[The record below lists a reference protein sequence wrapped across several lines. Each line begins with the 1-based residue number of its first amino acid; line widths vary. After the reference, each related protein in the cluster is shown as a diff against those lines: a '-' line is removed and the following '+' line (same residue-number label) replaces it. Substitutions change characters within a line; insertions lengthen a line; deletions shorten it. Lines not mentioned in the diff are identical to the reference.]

1 MSCRGAAVLRPYL
14 PAIRINARL
23 RFVHRGEGGL
33 APHRP
38 EGGPPTGGI
47 ADKAQGGVAISAS

>member
-1 MSCRGAAVLRPYL
+1 VLRPYL